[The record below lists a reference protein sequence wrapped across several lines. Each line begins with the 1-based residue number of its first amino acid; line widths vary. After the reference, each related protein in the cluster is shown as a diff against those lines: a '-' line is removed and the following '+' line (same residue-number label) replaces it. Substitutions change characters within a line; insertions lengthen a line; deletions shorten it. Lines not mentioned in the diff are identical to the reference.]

1 MPPKEPW
8 INRVLSF
15 VPTQPFPL
23 HDPDYTPPE
32 TFLQFSDTHLD
43 ENLILKRVCV
53 LPSLIQD
60 FLESVETFFPAES
73 QAKHKDGMYFFNF
86 GPYQGWGMRYK
97 YQAKDIR
104 NAYLQGI
111 TPPCCQIAS
120 SILVHPDALDNF
132 SIISWYETRY
142 TDTDEETFYDENHI
156 LGVSD
161 ISGKDMKTY
170 SDESQQRIV
179 RLRDELETIA
189 LGIFLCPNAQWC
201 LEEMED
207 CLPFADA
214 DTDLRIADF
223 PWIINSVPKGHAPT
237 PSAVRPADATNP
249 LWNIPDLPPPTTSAL
264 RASTRPK
271 NSLLTE
277 PSLAL
282 PVRPKRPKKA
292 SSKLSAHIA
301 TKLCKEKSTDLP
313 THFRPRDIRPPP
325 FRSPAGGVELLQR
338 VGLLI
343 CRVQFSNLIFQ
354 AWTKAVRADTTVI
367 LFDCGNYLRI
377 GIRHREKQTL
387 FLTPLIDVFD
397 PASTYG
403 RLIAGLHLC
412 IVHDALARLPP
423 SDAPI
428 PKKLDTLE
436 RSSASLKRKADVL
449 PRESSS
455 KRGRTAE
462 PEVKETHTR
471 VSHFSIVEATVC
483 INSHLLAA
491 IDHFTLITTA
501 G

>member
-1 MPPKEPW
+1 MITTPRVAIRHLSTPSTTLLLSWQGMPPKER

-15 VPTQPFPL
+15 VPTERFPL
-23 HDPDYTPPE
+23 HDPEYTPPE

-60 FLESVETFFPAES
+60 FLQSVETFFSTES

-86 GPYQGWGMRYK
+86 GPYQGRGMRYK

-120 SILVHPDALDNF
+120 SILVHPDTLDNYRVLA
-132 SIISWYETRY
+132 WYETRY

-156 LGVSD
+156 LGVAD
-161 ISGKDMKTY
+161 ISDKDMKTH
-170 SDESQQRIV
+170 SDESQQVIT
-179 RLRDELETIA
+179 RLRDELDTIA

-201 LEEMED
+201 LEDMED
-207 CLPFADA
+207 CIPFADT

-237 PSAVRPADATNP
+237 PSAARPADAANP

-264 RASTRPK
+264 RLSTRPK

-277 PSLAL
+277 PSLAS
-282 PVRPKRPKKA
+282 PVRPKRLKKA
-292 SSKLSAHIA
+292 SSKVSARIA
-301 TKLCKEKSTDLP
+301 TKLCKEKLTDAP
-313 THFRPRDIRPPP
+313 THFKPKDIRPPP
-325 FRSPAGGVELLQR
+325 LRSPAGAVELLQR
-338 VGLLI
+338 VRLLI
-343 CRVQFSNLIFQ
+343 CRVLFSNMIFQ
-354 AWTKAVRADTTVI
+354 AWTKAVRTDTTVI
-367 LFDCGNYLRI
+367 LFDCGNFLRI

-397 PASTYG
+397 PESSYG

-423 SDAPI
+423 TDAPL
-428 PKKLDTLE
+428 PKQPGTSETSLT
-436 RSSASLKRKADVL
+436 SSKRKADPP

-455 KRGRTAE
+455 KRGRTE
-462 PEVKETHTR
+462 ELKVKETRTR
-471 VSHFSIVEATVC
+471 VRHFPS
-483 INSHLLAA
+483 
-491 IDHFTLITTA
+491 
-501 G
+501 